1 MAGQVWHIP
10 SLQRGTFPSPANAA
24 MSLRC
29 TSDFRLVALSWG
41 DFYQFQPLEKPKAET
56 ADEELATNQ
65 S

>member
-1 MAGQVWHIP
+1 
-10 SLQRGTFPSPANAA
+10 
-24 MSLRC
+24 
-29 TSDFRLVALSWG
+29 LSWG